1 MQRNGGMV
9 LLYGLALHR
18 RDWHYI
24 VEERHRNTTEGR
36 RYSIGRHYIIEE
48 RHKSMTGGRHYSI
61 GRRYNIEERHKNMIG
76 GQHYSIGRH
85 CIIEEQH
92 ENTTEGWYYS
102 IGRHCSVRDWCHNV
116 VDCPCFSMSLEGFTC
131 LNPLQWVF
139 CGSPQFIRGR
149 CLDKTPFYWG
159 INLRR

>member
-92 ENTTEGWYYS
+92 ENTTEGWHYS
-102 IGRHCSVRDWCHNV
+102 IGRYCSVRDWYHNV
-116 VDCPCFSMSLEGFTC
+116 VDCPCFSMCLEGFTC
-131 LNPLQWVF
+131 LNLLQWVF

-149 CLDKTPFYWG
+149 CLDKTPFY
-159 INLRR
+159 